1 MENLDFGL
9 PGQPSNFPR
18 ILSSGPITI
27 DIKSRQTKLNN
38 RIISIPPCAFDFLV
52 TLMRHF
58 PEPVSY
64 KTLVFESRKHPLTQ
78 LDAQDLARLNIYM
91 LRRALE
97 TDIQRPR
104 YILTVAG
111 YGYRLSS

>member
-1 MENLDFGL
+1 MENLDYGL
-9 PGQPSNFPR
+9 PMHPTNSPR
-18 ILSSGPITI
+18 FLTNGPLTI

-38 RIISIPPCAFDFLV
+38 QIISIPPCAFDFLV
-52 TLMRHF
+52 TLVRHF

-64 KTLVFESRKHPLTQ
+64 KTLVLESRKHLLTQ
-78 LDAQDLARLNIYM
+78 LDTQDLARLNIYL

-97 TDIQRPR
+97 SDIQRPR

-111 YGYRLSS
+111 YGYRLST